1 MILFWLAALVLIA
14 VALAFVLPPLL
25 GAGRAATSVAGD
37 TSPSLELYRS
47 RLAALEE
54 QHRIGALSD
63 ADLAQARDELGRELL
78 ADTEAAAPA
87 EKSTGPRVARP
98 WLAVAVG
105 VAVPLLSIAL
115 YQHLGAPGAVDAPAA
130 VADAGAGAGADA
142 GAGAGDVERMV
153 AGLAERLASEPGN
166 SEGWLLL
173 ARSYMVLERYAE
185 AARAYAAAH
194 RLLGDS
200 AELLSDLA
208 EAEALRDRQNFLGV
222 SGERLERALVL
233 DPEHPKALWLGAF
246 AAMQRGETELAV
258 SRWQALLERQ
268 PADSEAARVLSGL
281 IAGTG
286 GAEPATAAPAE
297 ETGAA
302 GAAVL
307 TVNVI
312 VADRLAAGL
321 DGSETLF
328 VFARAADGP
337 PMPLAVTRRRTRD
350 LPLTVTLDDSMAMAP
365 GRKLSDFERVV
376 VGARIAMNGTPTA
389 SSGDLQGFSEPVTL
403 GGDTAIDVA
412 ITERVP

>member
-1 MILFWLAALVLIA
+1 MILFWLAALLLIA

-25 GAGRAATSVAGD
+25 GARRAATSVAGD

-47 RLAALEE
+47 RLTALEE

-87 EKSTGPRVARP
+87 EKPTGPRVARP

-105 VAVPLLSIAL
+105 AAVPLLSIAL
-115 YQHLGAPGAVDAPAA
+115 YQHLGAPGAIDAPAA
-130 VADAGAGAGADA
+130 VADAGAGAG
-142 GAGAGDVERMV
+142 DVERMV
-153 AGLAERLASEPGN
+153 TGLAERLASEPGN

-200 AELLSDLA
+200 AELLSNLA

-286 GAEPATAAPAE
+286 GAEPAPAAPAE

-376 VGARIAMNGTPTA
+376 VGARIAMNGTATA

-403 GGDTAIDVA
+403 GGDTAVDVA